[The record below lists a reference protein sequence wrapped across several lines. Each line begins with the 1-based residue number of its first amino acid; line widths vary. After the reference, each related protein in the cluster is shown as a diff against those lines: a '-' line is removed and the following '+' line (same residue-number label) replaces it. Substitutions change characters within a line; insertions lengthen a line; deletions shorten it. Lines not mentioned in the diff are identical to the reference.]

1 MKKIQFL
8 HGSLAT
14 GCCPMALREA
24 FDGQADVPT
33 PDLPLRSTTVCIE
46 TYKPEYRDDYL
57 EGNTRLKASIAIYR
71 SLGFV
76 EIPLRGNAYE
86 RCDILMEYKK
96 IIYNKV

>member
-1 MKKIQFL
+1 MVCSIGTEDARRVFFA
-8 HGSLAT
+8 HN
-14 GCCPMALREA
+14 
-24 FDGQADVPT
+24 
-33 PDLPLRSTTVCIE
+33 STLE

-76 EIPLRGNAYE
+76 EIPLQGNAYE